1 MRLNNN
7 RGSNFGGSD
16 STNNTGPKSGLVE
29 SRREMYNRLFA
40 RQGRLVTLFTFANLT
55 PSYTPTI
62 GEYNVRMDAYQLC
75 NRIGIRFNGS
85 APIGQTIASIS
96 SFLGY
101 NVGGD
106 TIILLD
112 ILALPFVKT
121 VIKTTQVKTVEMQET
136 VGGRRGKGRM
146 ERTNFIASLGEIKM
160 AFSDWMTGKSWKSAL
175 PANTLTV
182 NLVMV
187 APSAR
192 SSKAVLNATA
202 RTLEATF
209 VGEDVVIFGASKKT
223 VGQIMASGFASDE
236 TIHDIDSNEHSVPFA
251 RALLKLVA
259 QGRIPAVELGI
270 KDVKTFVANAA
281 RKGLNKAY
289 ASWNDAI
296 ADMNGVNPK
305 IQVAATSIKSTVGD
319 SSEITDPMVQAI
331 RDKATTVY
339 DSVTTDSPMFEGGL
353 VGAGVGY
360 ATNEM
365 GFGSSLGIPNSFGTS
380 HGFQS

>member
-1 MRLNNN
+1 
-7 RGSNFGGSD
+7 
-16 STNNTGPKSGLVE
+16 
-29 SRREMYNRLFA
+29 MYNRLFA

-106 TIILLD
+106 TINENLVALGYRNDQIVEVKVILLD